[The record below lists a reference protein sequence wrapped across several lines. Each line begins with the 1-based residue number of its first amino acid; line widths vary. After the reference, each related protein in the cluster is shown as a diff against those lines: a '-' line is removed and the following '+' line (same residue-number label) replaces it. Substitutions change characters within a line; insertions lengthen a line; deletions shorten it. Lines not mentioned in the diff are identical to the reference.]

1 MGEIA
6 NYIRKIVD
14 EDREIYSKICE
25 VQSVDKDNNTCDVIS
40 IKNDLEFKRVRLSA
54 TSDANNGFVRFP
66 VVGSI
71 VIITFINDE
80 DAFVSMFSETE
91 RTIFDGGEN
100 GGLIKIEKLIE
111 RINNIEEKMQE
122 FDNATVDN
130 SKLSKND
137 KKGIT
142 SLPKFN
148 IDKTDRDN
156 LENDNVQH

>member
-122 FDNATVDN
+122 FDNAKVPSDEE
-130 SKLSKND
+130 
-137 KKGIT
+137 GHIT
-142 SLPKFN
+142 SLPSFN